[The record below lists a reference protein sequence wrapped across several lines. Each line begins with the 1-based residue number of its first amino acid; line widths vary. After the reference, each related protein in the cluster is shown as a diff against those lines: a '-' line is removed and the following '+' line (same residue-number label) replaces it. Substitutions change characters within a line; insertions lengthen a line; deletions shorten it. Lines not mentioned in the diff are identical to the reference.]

1 METNCTP
8 HMANIYLHTYE
19 VEYIGNLIEKGDK
32 EMLANLSNIFRFQ
45 DDLFAVNDNG
55 NFQRI
60 LQDIY
65 PKEMIVSNTN
75 ISNSKCSY
83 LDLLI
88 SVYQGK
94 FKVNLYDKRD
104 GYKFKIF
111 SYPYLD
117 GNIPESRSYGIFISQ
132 LVRFCK
138 VNSTFIGFRTDVN
151 NLIVKLCNQGF
162 E

>member
-1 METNCTP
+1 MFIYPWQYHDIIMTLSKNYHQFT
-8 HMANIYLHTYE
+8 AKIILYIIYNIY
-19 VEYIGNLIEKGDK
+19 
-32 EMLANLSNIFRFQ
+32 RFQ

-88 SVYQGK
+88 SV
-94 FKVNLYDKRD
+94 
-104 GYKFKIF
+104 
-111 SYPYLD
+111 
-117 GNIPESRSYGIFISQ
+117 
-132 LVRFCK
+132 
-138 VNSTFIGFRTDVN
+138 
-151 NLIVKLCNQGF
+151 
-162 E
+162 

>member
-1 METNCTP
+1 M
-8 HMANIYLHTYE
+8 
-19 VEYIGNLIEKGDK
+19 
-32 EMLANLSNIFRFQ
+32 FWFFQ
-45 DDLFAVNDNG
+45 LTCKSDLKLVQTTRNDLFAVNDNG

-104 GYKFKIF
+104 GYKF
-111 SYPYLD
+111 
-117 GNIPESRSYGIFISQ
+117 
-132 LVRFCK
+132 
-138 VNSTFIGFRTDVN
+138 
-151 NLIVKLCNQGF
+151 
-162 E
+162 